1 MPRNI
6 RWDESLLDNVLNLVG
21 ALLQLSEQQ
30 SDKLQPKP
38 QLYVQWDS
46 EKLRVTG
53 YETKQTRAK
62 ISRTVEVGTKKEH
75 LLKLVKNLKLPQRQ
89 TESGSSQQD
98 KELQEVQYVLD
109 SLRELGVLQE
119 DPNQTGKSKGY
130 WKFTLILKHQ
140 TATKEENLAVI
151 KQKWEEHPKNIKKNS
166 SASSQRTEAIN
177 DSIDWREVCN
187 AILQNQQEAARL
199 RRKATEQGFEVN
211 VYVPLGLVERKQQQ
225 RRQLDERQDRAQV
238 YELTQEVIVKTYEH
252 DVFLQEVITQQPSG
266 NNKHIA
272 IIGEPGAGKTTLL
285 STIASFI
292 KNKTQD
298 LPICISLANLQG
310 RTIEEYLLKQWLT
323 DAMRLVKSD
332 VVVTPEIERQLI
344 ECFAKGGVWLLL
356 DGVDEMGENSP
367 VQALAKINR
376 ELTASLRQARVVL
389 TCRLNVWD
397 AQVNN
402 TLTGFDTY
410 KTQEFK
416 PEQIDEFIHQ
426 WFERAGSLPKG
437 KTLQDKLKAPQHENI
452 RKLVTNPLRL
462 SLLCQTFYLDN
473 QGELPETKAAL
484 YDRFTRYF
492 YGWKSELFSE
502 LCNSDDLKDELHQ
515 ALSKLAFAGIN
526 SSARFRLRRSL
537 ARQEM
542 GERLFK
548 LACDV
553 GWLNLVDRVAET
565 DEEVYA
571 FFHPNF
577 QEYFAALKVNDWHE
591 FLNHLPHNP
600 AQGTYRIFE
609 PQWREV
615 ILLWFGQREKKLKQ
629 QQQDFVNALVNFK
642 DGCGSWD
649 REDIDKGFY
658 EYQAFFLA
666 AVVIAEFK
674 DCSQADEIVKKIV
687 TWGCG
692 NFKDVIEN
700 EAQTTLQQTNP
711 TKAIAALV
719 QLLQSKDVD
728 YSTRGQAA
736 DSLEKIGTGNQ
747 DAIAALVQL
756 LQSSNVDYF
765 IRIQAVSILG
775 KIGAGNQDVIAA
787 AVMGLLQSS
796 DVDED
801 IRKQAAASLGEI
813 GTGNQDAITALVQL
827 LQSSDVHYFFRMQV
841 ASSLGKIGTGNQDV
855 ITALVQLL
863 QSSDVDEDI
872 RKQAAASLGEIG
884 TGNQDAITALVQLL
898 QLSRVDEYTR
908 RQAVY
913 SLGNIST
920 GNQDAIMALVQL
932 LQSSDVDKNTC
943 RQAIKS
949 LRKIGIGNQD
959 VIATLV
965 QLLQS
970 SDVDKDIRR
979 QAADSLGKIG
989 TGNQEAIA
997 ALVQLLQ
1004 SKDVDNDTRRQAA
1017 SSLGEIGTGNQDA
1030 IAALVQLLQ
1039 SNDVDKSTRRRAAD
1053 SLGEIGTGN
1062 QEAIAALVQLLQSND
1077 VDKSTRRR
1085 AADSL
1090 GEIDPGNQDAIAAL
1104 VQLLQSNDVDKS
1116 TRRRAA
1122 TSLWEI
1128 DPGNQD
1134 AIAALVQLLQSND
1147 VDEDTRRRAASSL
1160 GKVIQDN
1167 QHRSFAVAG
1176 LKDSLQ
1182 FDDNYKVIWECS
1194 QNMPYPDFYQAW
1206 HQRNC
1211 EEISHNHLDLPQG
1224 LQAAIKNDP
1233 QLSQNIH
1240 LICIDTSKFID
1251 PDNPASKIYTA
1262 IVKAGYLKCPDGT
1275 PTTMAELQTYWEL
1288 LETNK
1293 RVVLVFH
1300 PGAANTTS
1308 EATYSKAFLN
1318 AITKFEGAICFIS
1331 DPIPNYNTLKV
1342 FTPNQSVDDILEWLQ
1357 PSR

>member
-1 MPRNI
+1 M
-6 RWDESLLDNVLNLVG
+6 
-21 ALLQLSEQQ
+21 
-30 SDKLQPKP
+30 
-38 QLYVQWDS
+38 
-46 EKLRVTG
+46 
-53 YETKQTRAK
+53 
-62 ISRTVEVGTKKEH
+62 
-75 LLKLVKNLKLPQRQ
+75 
-89 TESGSSQQD
+89 
-98 KELQEVQYVLD
+98 
-109 SLRELGVLQE
+109 
-119 DPNQTGKSKGY
+119 
-130 WKFTLILKHQ
+130 
-140 TATKEENLAVI
+140 
-151 KQKWEEHPKNIKKNS
+151 
-166 SASSQRTEAIN
+166 
-177 DSIDWREVCN
+177 
-187 AILQNQQEAARL
+187 
-199 RRKATEQGFEVN
+199 
-211 VYVPLGLVERKQQQ
+211 
-225 RRQLDERQDRAQV
+225 
-238 YELTQEVIVKTYEH
+238 
-252 DVFLQEVITQQPSG
+252 
-266 NNKHIA
+266 
-272 IIGEPGAGKTTLL
+272 
-285 STIASFI
+285 
-292 KNKTQD
+292 
-298 LPICISLANLQG
+298 
-310 RTIEEYLLKQWLT
+310 
-323 DAMRLVKSD
+323 
-332 VVVTPEIERQLI
+332 
-344 ECFAKGGVWLLL
+344 
-356 DGVDEMGENSP
+356 
-367 VQALAKINR
+367 
-376 ELTASLRQARVVL
+376 VL

-1053 SLGEIGTGN
+1053 SLGEI
-1062 QEAIAALVQLLQSND
+1062 
-1077 VDKSTRRR
+1077 
-1085 AADSL
+1085 
-1090 GEIDPGNQDAIAAL
+1090 
-1104 VQLLQSNDVDKS
+1104 
-1116 TRRRAA
+1116 
-1122 TSLWEI
+1122 